1 MSSARLLARCPAPVA
16 PLPPQGSAPTL
27 TFSMPRTLT
36 FSMPI
41 DTQSRTTDLPLVMGK
56 LPGFFGRL
64 PRRRRQAA
72 RHSLVTARS
81 LPHTAFPPT
90 RTPRRPEIV
99 DLGSGSAVRICP

>member
-41 DTQSRTTDLPLVMGK
+41 DSVVIAHCIPSSFSIARMTCRTWYALAI
-56 LPGFFGRL
+56 
-64 PRRRRQAA
+64 PRRRGGY
-72 RHSLVTARS
+72 HSAGVVLRNM
-81 LPHTAFPPT
+81 
-90 RTPRRPEIV
+90 RRIPSP
-99 DLGSGSAVRICP
+99 GP